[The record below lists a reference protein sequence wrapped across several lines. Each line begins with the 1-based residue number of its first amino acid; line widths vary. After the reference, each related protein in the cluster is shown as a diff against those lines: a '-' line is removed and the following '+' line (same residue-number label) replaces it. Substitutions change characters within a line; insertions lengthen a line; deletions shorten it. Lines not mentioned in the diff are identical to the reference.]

1 MIQLCPV
8 AFGIP
13 LREIPEERITKQIT
27 KQTQDKCIRQLTAV
41 ASSSVHLVVRI
52 CSQIPVI
59 KTTGSKASRLV
70 ELSLHPMKRI
80 IVVAL
85 LTTSRVLSFFAAI
98 RTESAIEIEFS
109 S

>member
-1 MIQLCPV
+1 M
-8 AFGIP
+8 
-13 LREIPEERITKQIT
+13 
-27 KQTQDKCIRQLTAV
+27 RQLTAV
-41 ASSSVHLVVRI
+41 TSSSVHLVVRI

-59 KTTGSKASRLV
+59 KTTGSNASRLI

-85 LTTSRVLSFFAAI
+85 LAMSRVLSFLVAI
-98 RTESAIEIEFS
+98 RTESVIDFEFS